1 MLSQK
6 LEAAY
11 YQPLNPPRRVTP
23 ATWSTLRKERAATQ
37 TCVLEQIATV
47 VQTPKGFRLRIQA
60 SGTEGVPVSIEIN
73 LRDGGKLEGV
83 SSAAEGSALL
93 PGGFATYAGRENRI
107 RFGPGLCEHSYTQVR
122 GALPKLPGTSVY
134 LTAFTP
140 CDHTVEFECE

>member
-37 TCVLEQIATV
+37 KCVLEQIATV
-47 VQTPKGFRLRIQA
+47 TPTPKGFRLRIQA
-60 SGTEGVPVSIEIN
+60 HGTEGVPISIEIN

-83 SSAAEGSALL
+83 SSAADGMALL
-93 PGGFATYAGRENRI
+93 PGGFATYSGRENRI
-107 RFGPGLCEHSYTQVR
+107 RFGPGLRQHSYTQVR

-140 CDHTVEFECE
+140 CDHTVDFECE